1 MAELKSISALNDSK
15 FIDIQPFGQEYR
27 DSISQFQDFL
37 TRNIQ
42 QMTGN
47 FRQPFHGLRYNY
59 ERGILTGFRSDED
72 EITING
78 NCLFDSLLYVLGEGK
93 KDETKE
99 QYYERIADFRRELI
113 IHSLSS
119 GHRIGYENLNQQ
131 ATKERGAPVYREHV
145 VNNTFIDT
153 TKYVP
158 AGVIKSFC
166 DLKKRNVILF
176 EIHTNGILNVHIYI
190 NRNIPLDH
198 VEFLMLHASHFTTFK
213 KGPHVEQKFLQE
225 LKEVETDVRDVML
238 RQLYTLEVIPDMD
251 DRIYHQVIAYN
262 YDELNHIFSLF
273 GVNGLPYL
281 SGPDLPENL
290 HSPKIGS
297 YLGNAKNMSPGML
310 ENFRKAGIDPGIKSN
325 TNSGPYLSK
334 NEYNK
339 LPTKEKSEYT
349 QHQFDKDRPFFREFD
364 SKFAAHSGFG
374 SIPSNYQPGPPVNVI
389 ALMQKM
395 RKNLNLS
402 GKENHPKSKSPKSKS
417 PKSKSPK
424 SKSPKSPS
432 PKSPSPKSPKSP
444 KRGPKPGP
452 KRGPKPG
459 PKPIPR
465 ARKFKS
471 NEILAKQLGEM
482 YEQEARNESLAR
494 KIQNGLNQN
503 RTQRNRGSI
512 PSGNSSN
519 RKSSV
524 KSSNSPKRSGPG
536 PSRPPPPKPRGRSVK
551 KLEK

>member
-1 MAELKSISALNDSK
+1 
-15 FIDIQPFGQEYR
+15 
-27 DSISQFQDFL
+27 
-37 TRNIQ
+37 
-42 QMTGN
+42 
-47 FRQPFHGLRYNY
+47 
-59 ERGILTGFRSDED
+59 
-72 EITING
+72 
-78 NCLFDSLLYVLGEGK
+78 
-93 KDETKE
+93 
-99 QYYERIADFRRELI
+99 
-113 IHSLSS
+113 
-119 GHRIGYENLNQQ
+119 
-131 ATKERGAPVYREHV
+131 

-176 EIHTNGILNVHIYI
+176 EIHTNGVLNVHIYI

-213 KGPHVEQKFLQE
+213 KAPHVEQKFLQV
-225 LKEVETDVRDVML
+225 LKEVETDVKDVML
-238 RQLYTLEVIPDMD
+238 RQLYTLEDIPDMD
-251 DRIYHQVIAYN
+251 DRIYHQIIAYN

-290 HSPKIGS
+290 HSTSPKIGS
-297 YLGNAKNMSPGML
+297 YLDNAENISPGML
-310 ENFRKAGIDPGIKSN
+310 EKFRKAGIDPGIKSK
-325 TNSGPYLSK
+325 TNSEPYLSK

-349 QHQFDKDRPFFREFD
+349 QQQFHKERPFFRDFD
-364 SKFAAHSGFG
+364 PKFASHSGFG

-395 RKNLNLS
+395 RKDSNLD
-402 GKENHPKSKSPKSKS
+402 
-417 PKSKSPK
+417 PK
-424 SKSPKSPS
+424 SKSPKSPKS
-432 PKSPSPKSPKSP
+432 KSPTPKSPSPKSESPKS
-444 KRGPKPGP
+444 KSP

-471 NEILAKQLGEM
+471 NEILAKQLGKM

-494 KIQNGLNQN
+494 KLQNGLIQN
-503 RTQRNRGSI
+503 RTQRGPNI
-512 PSGNSSN
+512 PSGNSSL
-519 RKSSV
+519 

-536 PSRPPPPKPRGRSVK
+536 ASRRPVPKPRGKSVK
-551 KLEK
+551 KVE

>member
-27 DSISQFQDFL
+27 DSILQFQNFL

-47 FRQPFHGLRYNY
+47 FRQPFYGLRYNY
-59 ERGILTGFRSDED
+59 ERGILTGFRSDQD

-93 KDETKE
+93 GDETKE

-119 GHRIGYENLNQQ
+119 GHRIGYDNLNQTE
-131 ATKERGAPVYREHV
+131 TKKQGVPVYREHV

-176 EIHTNGILNVHIYI
+176 EIHTNGVLNVHIYI

-238 RQLYTLEVIPDMD
+238 RQLYTLENIPDMD
-251 DRIYHQVIAYN
+251 DRIYHQIIAYN
-262 YDELNHIFSLF
+262 YDQLNHIFSLF

-281 SGPDLPENL
+281 SGPDLP
-290 HSPKIGS
+290 KIGS
-297 YLGNAKNMSPGML
+297 YLGNAENMSPGML
-310 ENFRKAGIDPGIKSN
+310 ENFRKAGIDPGIKSK
-325 TNSGPYLSK
+325 TNSEPYLSK

-339 LPTKEKSEYT
+339 LPTKEKTEYT
-349 QHQFDKDRPFFREFD
+349 QQQFHKNRPFFREFD

-374 SIPSNYQPGPPVNVI
+374 HIPSNYQPGPPVNVI
-389 ALMQKM
+389 ALM
-395 RKNLNLS
+395 RKDLNVS
-402 GKENHPKSKSPKSKS
+402 GKENHPKSPKS
-417 PKSKSPK
+417 
-424 SKSPKSPS
+424 
-432 PKSPSPKSPKSP
+432 
-444 KRGPKPGP
+444 P

-494 KIQNGLNQN
+494 KIQHGLNQN
-503 RTQRNRGSI
+503 RTQRNRASI
-512 PSGNSSN
+512 PSGNGSN

-524 KSSNSPKRSGPG
+524 KSLNSPKRNAPG

-551 KLEK
+551 KIEK